1 MIKNKS
7 LKLLVK
13 IMTMSYLTPKLF
25 KLMMF
30 FYFIRKK
37 HNYKKPCMHD
47 IELKVQGKALIS
59 HNFHCLSVAIKKK
72 TSLHSSLLSHEH
84 LNWQEVTLSCEKVVV
99 SSDEQ
104 VFRLANDTSSESE
117 TGTDT
122 CVKCF
127 LISQSDSIMTIK
139 CFLWVPR
146 IWK

>member
-1 MIKNKS
+1 
-7 LKLLVK
+7 
-13 IMTMSYLTPKLF
+13 MTMSYITPKLF

-30 FYFIRKK
+30 FYFIRKN
-37 HNYKKPCMHD
+37 HTITIKPCMHV
-47 IELKVQGKALIS
+47 IQLKVQGKALIS

-84 LNWQEVTLSCEKVVV
+84 LNWQEVTLSCEKVV

-104 VFRLANDTSSESE
+104 NFRLANDTSSESE

-127 LISQSDSIMTIK
+127 
-139 CFLWVPR
+139 
-146 IWK
+146 

>member
-1 MIKNKS
+1 MIIKHKN
-7 LKLLVK
+7 LKLLAK

-30 FYFIRKK
+30 FSFIRKK
-37 HNYKKPCMHD
+37 PHNYQKTFMRV
-47 IELKVQGKALIS
+47 IQLKVQGKALIS

-72 TSLHSSLLSHEH
+72 TSLHSSVLSHEH

-104 VFRLANDTSSESE
+104 NLRLANDTSSESE

-122 CVKCF
+122 C
-127 LISQSDSIMTIK
+127 IK
-139 CFLWVPR
+139 IGFNKSEWFN
-146 IWK
+146 